1 MRKEPSGNKPQNPQQ
16 TEVEGAV
23 WSKGDGW
30 GVFKVNMG
38 VDGAEVSRKLFCRGQ
53 IIGFK
58 AEVTPEGPFGGKVA
72 FFCST
77 AVCHL
82 HGI

>member
-1 MRKEPSGNKPQNPQQ
+1 M
-16 TEVEGAV
+16 

-38 VDGAEVSRKLFCRGQ
+38 ADVAEVSRKLFCRGQ
-53 IIGFK
+53 SVGFK
-58 AEVTPEGPFGGKVA
+58 AEVTPDGPFGGKVA
-72 FFCST
+72 LFCT
-77 AVCHL
+77 IAVCRL